1 MTGKRSIRPN
11 GGKDPAIAEETPPWR
26 QRGGGGGAVGGSA
39 SPPRELSLAVWF
51 LRAAHNW
58 TQKELAEASGVHQS
72 RISLYEAGRRT
83 PSRDTLARLAAG
95 ARFPMYLLDRLIA
108 VFRST
113 LAAASLGLPAP
124 PSPAGP
130 APEDEAYIAA
140 EVARAVSAAV
150 LVAAGELGTA
160 ETPENAALTPAQQAA
175 AERAAAPRRWALL
188 APFDSETQRFL
199 VENAAEH
206 RSFAL
211 CELVCEES
219 AEVAAREPERA
230 LALADLALFIA
241 ERAEGDG
248 LWRLRLQGYAWAF
261 VGNARRAA
269 ADSAGAEDAFAR
281 ALTLW
286 DAGAAADPGLLDAS
300 LVHDL
305 AAPVAPR
312 AGSQE
317 LPEG

>member
-1 MTGKRSIRPN
+1 MSEERSIRPN
-11 GGKDPAIAEETPPWR
+11 GAKDPAELEEFPPRR
-26 QRGGGGGAVGGSA
+26 QRGGGGADGGSA
-39 SPPRELSLAVWF
+39 GPPTELSLAVWF
-51 LRAAHNW
+51 LRAARNW

-95 ARFPMYLLDRLIA
+95 ARFPLYLLDRLIA
-108 VFRST
+108 VFRSA
-113 LAAASLGLPAP
+113 LAAAGPALPAP
-124 PSPAGP
+124 PPGTESKAESRTEPKIE
-130 APEDEAYIAA
+130 PETEADVAE

-150 LVAAGELGTA
+150 LVALGELEAPEAVA
-160 ETPENAALTPAQQAA
+160 ETSAERAA

-188 APFDSETQRFL
+188 APLAPEEQRFL

-219 AEVAAREPERA
+219 ARAAEREPERA

-261 VGNARRAA
+261 IGNARRAA

-286 DAGAAADPGLLDAS
+286 DAGAAADPGILDAS
-300 LVHDL
+300 RVRGL
-305 AAPVAPR
+305 AAPAAR
-312 AGSQE
+312 GS
-317 LPEG
+317 